1 MDSLAVTLI
10 FYGASAAALL
20 IGVVIGSHLRAPIRF
35 RRNRRSRGAAD
46 YTPVASKLPVKP
58 EDTEA
63 AMRDRLAQRGL
74 SAERIDAA
82 VREINSEGAAM
93 LGRIERPTR

>member
-1 MDSLAVTLI
+1 MDNLTVTLI

-35 RRNRRSRGAAD
+35 RRNRRSRGASD

-93 LGRIERPTR
+93 LSRIERPTR

>member
-1 MDSLAVTLI
+1 MDSLTVTLI

-35 RRNRRSRGAAD
+35 RRNRRSRGAPD

-63 AMRDRLAQRGL
+63 AMRDLLAQRGL
-74 SAERIDAA
+74 SAERIDAS